1 MVRSFHEHL
10 KSPLVSILVGLVFG
24 VSLLILGIAY
34 GGPGAF
40 TPVTGWG
47 SIKQVGGSVGM
58 GFSPT
63 DPNPGSTLAIKGS
76 ASLGSQFV
84 GITAPFNSL
93 IVEGDMGVGTANPG
107 ARLGIQNGGIIMGG
121 TPQRGFPNERV
132 PQGNTITDTGNQNPA
147 ASTPLSIAI
156 GKDGLPLKR
165 YAIIFA
171 FTQGSFCPRIQL
183 NVIDAR
189 SMSSPPV
196 VCNVAPR
203 PEIANTSDGTM
214 DLLSI
219 LFAAL

>member
-132 PQGNTITDTGNQNPA
+132 PQGNTVSDMPETYPA
-147 ASTPLSIAI
+147 A
-156 GKDGLPLKR
+156 
-165 YAIIFA
+165 
-171 FTQGSFCPRIQL
+171 
-183 NVIDAR
+183 
-189 SMSSPPV
+189 
-196 VCNVAPR
+196 
-203 PEIANTSDGTM
+203 
-214 DLLSI
+214 
-219 LFAAL
+219 